1 MDIIGSSIVCLMASK
16 RRRRRGE
23 PSNTLPIEESED
35 KVEDEEST
43 EEEVLTEPFSGGPT
57 NITILPSFKTHS
69 GRYLVWQCKILI
81 LRDEFFIVTC

>member
-16 RRRRRGE
+16 RRRKRGE

-35 KVEDEEST
+35 NVEDEEST
-43 EEEVLTEPFSGGPT
+43 GAEVLTELFSGGPT

-69 GRYLVWQCKILI
+69 GGYLVWQCKILI